1 MEPMGVAMWEDG
13 SAWRR
18 SMSRRLPR
26 GGHRSVNYN
35 YTLIIILYIY
45 TNYNTVYIHMCI
57 IHYKY
62 NSEYIYTGVCIIH
75 YKYNTVHMCII
86 HNNY

>member
-13 SAWRR
+13 SAWRC

-45 TNYNTVYIHMCI
+45 IYIHLCI
-57 IHYKY
+57 YTLIIIL
-62 NSEYIYTGVCIIH
+62 YIYTGVCI
-75 YKYNTVHMCII
+75 YTL
-86 HNNY
+86 